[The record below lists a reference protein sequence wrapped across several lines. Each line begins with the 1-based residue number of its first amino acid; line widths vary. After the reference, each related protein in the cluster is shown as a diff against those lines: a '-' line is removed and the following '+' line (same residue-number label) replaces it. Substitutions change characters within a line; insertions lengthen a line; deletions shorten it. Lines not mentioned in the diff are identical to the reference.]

1 MEWGARHISLL
12 NGMLQVGLVE
22 KVVRFEKGF
31 ESDKGAGQVGRCKLA
46 SQAERRARAKP
57 SGSSGPGVLEE

>member
-12 NGMLQVGLVE
+12 NGMLQVGLVD
-22 KVVRFEKGF
+22 KVRFEKGF
-31 ESDKGAGQVGRCKLA
+31 ESDKAAGQVGRCKLA